1 MKKTIKK
8 VIKKTKKTK
17 TLVNF
22 ILDKSG
28 SMGGVRDATIS
39 GFNEYINTLKKD
51 GNEYDFSL
59 TLFDTEVLEK
69 YVSKS
74 LKSVDE
80 LDSKSYVP
88 DGMTAL
94 YDAVCRTVEGVK
106 KSVSKGTKVL
116 TVIMTDGCENSSK
129 EYTEKNMKELVKK
142 LEATKLWSFIYLGAN
157 QDAWANAGAWG
168 FASSNVSNFN
178 STGKGVTATFAVM
191 ATNTS
196 AFGGGGGGSTL
207 SFFSKDD
214 QDKLKATK

>member
-1 MKKTIKK
+1 MKK
-8 VIKKTKKTK
+8 VIKKVNKKTK

-28 SMGGVRDATIS
+28 SMCSVSDATIS

-59 TLFDTEVLEK
+59 TLFDTEVSEK
-69 YVSKS
+69 YVSKP
-74 LKSVDE
+74 LKSIDE
-80 LDSKSYVP
+80 LDKKSYVT

-94 YDAVCRTVEGVK
+94 YDAVCKTVKGVK

-116 TVIMTDGCENSSK
+116 TVIMTDGQENSSK
-129 EYTEKNMKELVKK
+129 EYTEKNMKELVKE

-168 FASSNVSNFN
+168 LSSGNVSNFN
-178 STGKGVTATFAVM
+178 ATGAGINAVFTAM
-191 ATNTS
+191 ACNTS
-196 AFGGGGGGSTL
+196 AFGGGGAGSTQ